1 MENLKELQ
9 VAKFLNCCFG
19 FDSNN
24 TIPDLTPD
32 EKQDL
37 ISNLKN
43 QELNL
48 AYIKSLSYFERKV
61 LITDLA
67 KDLI

>member
-9 VAKFLNCCFG
+9 VAKFLNCVFG
-19 FDSNN
+19 FESNN
-24 TIPDLTPD
+24 AIPDLTSA
-32 EKQDL
+32 EKKEL
-37 ISNLKN
+37 LSNLKD
-43 QELNL
+43 QELNP

>member
-9 VAKFLNCCFG
+9 VAKFLNCFFD

-24 TIPDLTPD
+24 AIPDLTPA

-37 ISNLKN
+37 ISSLKD

-61 LITDLA
+61 LITDLT